1 MRNIQNILEAKKR
14 ERAESGES
22 GFSLIELIVVVVI
35 LGILAAIA
43 IPIFLGI
50 QTNAKTNSLKAIA
63 ANAASAVAA
72 DLAQTAPV
80 SVGGATVPTSIYKVD
95 PSTGV
100 TVTITKP
107 TTGTPT
113 IDGYCV
119 SAATGTGSLTGA
131 TSPQTAGPG
140 C

>member
-50 QTNAKTNSLKAIA
+50 QDQAKNNALKGIA
-63 ANAASAVAA
+63 SNAASAVAA
-72 DLAQTAPV
+72 SIGDGNTQTAAA
-80 SVGGATVPTSIYKVD
+80 G
-95 PSTGV
+95 
-100 TVTITKP
+100 TITDSNSKVIFKTSDATLTLAGSTLDNYCVTAAAAGS
-107 TTGTPT
+107 TTGA
-113 IDGYCV
+113 
-119 SAATGTGSLTGA
+119 SNQ
-131 TSPQTAGPG
+131 TSGPG